1 MKNRDFIIIV
11 LLVLILLTGCTAGPN
26 SYRGI
31 PDGEGNTAGFLLG
44 VWHGAISFITFII
57 SLFND
62 KVSVYEVHN
71 NGGWYNL
78 GFILGITIAYGSS
91 GKTTGCGRRKRKF

>member
-1 MKNRDFIIIV
+1 MKNRN
-11 LLVLILLTGCTAGPN
+11 VLILSLLILILLAGCTAGPN
-26 SYRGI
+26 GFRGI
-31 PDGEGNTAGFLLG
+31 PDEEGKTAGFLLG
-44 VWHGAISFITFII
+44 VWHGCISLITFII

-91 GKTTGCGRRKRKF
+91 GKSTGCGRRKK